1 MKRNLSHIAAMAF
14 NEPLLLE
21 PAYARVF
28 FCALGREMGAGSLS
42 IPQQA
47 AQLSP
52 QEMLSETDTFM
63 ANGKRQARVY
73 QVREGIAV
81 LPVTGSL
88 VHRLGGMRPFSG
100 MTGYDGITA
109 CLQQAMDDPEVKGV
123 LLDIDS
129 PGGQAA
135 GAFDCADMIYRLR
148 QQKPVWALCNDTA
161 CSAAMLLAAA
171 CSRRLVTQTAII
183 GSVGVMMAHTS
194 YAKQLEQNGVDI
206 TLIYSGSHKVD
217 GNAVS
222 ALPDT
227 VRADF
232 QRRIDAA
239 RDLFVGKVADYT
251 GLSVDD
257 VMATEAAIYEGQA
270 GIDIGFADEMVNAAD
285 AVSVMSAALKKQ
297 QSAGGNMPDLT
308 AAEAVAQ
315 ENARVMGIM
324 TSEAAKGRE
333 ALAQVLAATP
343 GMTVEQA
350 QAIMSAAPVTSQ
362 QATPSTT
369 ADVPGESDRILAC
382 SEAKGREA
390 LAQALAAT
398 PGMTAEQA
406 GKLLAVAPR
415 EQDSALRDAIMGC
428 DEAKGREKLAE
439 TLAGEPGMT
448 AEKAKKILMAAPAA
462 TPASAFDQFMAA
474 NSPAPVS
481 AAMGAAVDVEEKQLL
496 SMP

>member
-1 MKRNLSHIAAMAF
+1 MPRNLSHIAAMAF

-28 FCALGREMGAGSLS
+28 FCTLGREIGAKSLS
-42 IPQQA
+42 VPQQTIHLA
-47 AQLSP
+47 P
-52 QEMLSETDTFM
+52 TEMQSEVDDYL
-63 ANGKRQARVY
+63 AGGKRQARVY
-73 QVREGIAV
+73 QVRDGIAV
-81 LPVTGSL
+81 IPVAGTL
-88 VHRLGGMRPFSG
+88 VHKMGAMRPFSG
-100 MTGYDGITA
+100 MTGYDGIAA
-109 CLQQAMDDPEVKGV
+109 CLQQAISDPDVKGV

-148 QQKPVWALCNDTA
+148 QQKTVWALCNDTA

-171 CSRRLVTQTAII
+171 CERRLVTQTARI

-194 YAKQLEQNGVDI
+194 YAKQLEQDGVDI
-206 TLIYSGSHKVD
+206 TLIYAGAHKVD
-217 GNAVS
+217 GNSVS
-222 ALPDT
+222 ALPEH
-227 VRADF
+227 VLADF
-232 QRRIDAA
+232 QQRIDAA
-239 RDLFVGKVADYT
+239 RDLFVGKVVAYT
-251 GLSVDD
+251 GLSAEV
-257 VMATEAAIYEGQA
+257 VMSTEAAVYDGQA

-285 AVSVMSAALKKQ
+285 AVSVMAAALKVKNQ
-297 QSAGGNMPDLT
+297 CGGRMPELN

-324 TSEAAKGRE
+324 TSE
-333 ALAQVLAATP
+333 T
-343 GMTVEQA
+343 
-350 QAIMSAAPVTSQ
+350 
-362 QATPSTT
+362 
-369 ADVPGESDRILAC
+369 
-382 SEAKGREA
+382 AKGREA

-406 GKLLAVAPR
+406 GKLLAAAPMAQ
-415 EQDSALRDAIMGC
+415 EPLLRDAIMGC

-474 NSPAPVS
+474 NSPTVATAGTGTP
-481 AAMGAAVDVEEKQLL
+481 GDPEEMLL
-496 SMP
+496 ASMP

>member
-1 MKRNLSHIAAMAF
+1 
-14 NEPLLLE
+14 
-21 PAYARVF
+21 
-28 FCALGREMGAGSLS
+28 
-42 IPQQA
+42 
-47 AQLSP
+47 
-52 QEMLSETDTFM
+52 
-63 ANGKRQARVY
+63 
-73 QVREGIAV
+73 
-81 LPVTGSL
+81 
-88 VHRLGGMRPFSG
+88 
-100 MTGYDGITA
+100 
-109 CLQQAMDDPEVKGV
+109 
-123 LLDIDS
+123 
-129 PGGQAA
+129 
-135 GAFDCADMIYRLR
+135 
-148 QQKPVWALCNDTA
+148 
-161 CSAAMLLAAA
+161 A

-333 ALAQVLAATP
+333 ALAQMLAATP

-406 GKLLAVAPR
+406 GKLLAAAPR
-415 EQDSALRDAIMGC
+415 EQDNALRDAIMGC

-481 AAMGAAVDVEEKQLL
+481 AATGAAVDVEEKQLL